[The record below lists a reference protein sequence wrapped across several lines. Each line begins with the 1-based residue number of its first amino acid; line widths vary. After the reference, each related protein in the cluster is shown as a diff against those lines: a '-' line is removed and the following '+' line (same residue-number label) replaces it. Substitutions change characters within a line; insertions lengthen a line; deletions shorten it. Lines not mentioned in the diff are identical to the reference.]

1 MKKFLTLLLIAGLA
15 GGCLPAQKKP
25 DSPAATDAKKVE
37 PKTAASNQPAITPE
51 SLNELNAMQKAQA
64 LEEEI
69 KHDEKSPPKVVVEA
83 KK

>member
-25 DSPAATDAKKVE
+25 DSPAAEAKKIE

-51 SLNELNAMQKAQA
+51 SLNEHNAMQKAQA

-69 KHDEKSPPKVVVEA
+69 KHDEKNPPKVVVEA